1 MTVVERLRNRGVTP
15 RAVLYARFSSDN
27 QREESIEAQLR
38 AMHEYCS
45 WNSIVIIH
53 EYCDRAK
60 SATTDDRPEFLKM
73 IAASREGDFDFAIVH
88 KLDRF
93 SRNRYDS
100 AYYKRELKK
109 NGVQLLS
116 VLEQMDDSPESII
129 LESVLEGMSEYYSKN
144 LAREVMK
151 GMRES
156 AMDCRY
162 IGGWIPYG
170 FRVDPQTHRYI
181 INDYEAEAVRMIFRD
196 VADGCGYNVVLN
208 KLNSMGYRTRLGNT
222 FSKETLYEMLRNE
235 KYNGVYVFS
244 RAASKDE
251 LGRRNNHL
259 DKPIE
264 DQIRIPGGMPKIV
277 DDETF
282 ARVQVILASRKR
294 HRRQK
299 SKRNYLLTGLV
310 FCGLCGHRY
319 CGDSMQTGKDR
330 KVVGTYACNNRN
342 NHGARICRN
351 QNVRQQPLEELVLRK
366 IEEIV
371 FDESRIP
378 GIVQAYREL
387 CQQEDGTDKDKIRT
401 LRQSLK
407 TVEQKIANIVN
418 IIANTGSAALVTQ
431 LTQLEREKEL
441 LDVQIQEEER
451 SAEESELDEDAILA
465 AFRQAQKMFHNGTL
479 PQMEQIINLYLDRVV
494 VFPDYVEIHLNNVP
508 TNLLNPSEAKDE
520 PALGGLHTFYI
531 EKMSD
536 NILPKYQTGKIG
548 QYGYDIL
555 VKVHRKEEKKNKSRR
570 KGHNETQAQ
579 IGLGLGESGG
589 AEGNRTPV
597 RKQLGK
603 NFSGRSLLFAFPFPG
618 GNKHPTGIGSFM
630 MRGMGKAYH
639 THVLRLNHTRAR
651 VSGTPG
657 ADGRLIRQP
666 GQQYCCQLNLRNCP
680 FYRGQAPRPAIPAS
694 LPPSKPVRPHG
705 KLQNTV
711 GILQRIAVLG
721 SSVRIGELVRLRVGL
736 AVGVHGDGGNLLLHL
751 GTVIAV
757 GLDGGDGVHHIHAG
771 GHLAEGGVLTV
782 QVLGVGVHDEE
793 LAARGVGGGGTRHA
807 ENAPLVLQV
816 VLDAVEEE
824 LALDAVAGAAHT
836 GAFGTA
842 TLNHEAGND
851 SVENQT
857 VIKMA
862 VAQVDEVADALGR
875 FVGIQLAL
883 DDAAVFHGD
892 LKCGIH

>member
-1 MTVVERLRNRGVTP
+1 MTVVERLRSRGVTP

-45 WNSIVIIH
+45 RNSIVVIH
-53 EYCDRAK
+53 EFCDRAK

-170 FRVDPQTHRYI
+170 FRVDPETHRYI

-208 KLNSMGYRTRLGNT
+208 KLNTMGYRTRLGNT

-251 LGRRNNHL
+251 LGRRNNHM

-282 ARVQVILASRKR
+282 ARVQAILTSRKR
-294 HRRQK
+294 HGRRDG
-299 SKRNYLLTGLV
+299 KRKYLLTGMV

-319 CGDSMQTGKDR
+319 CGDSMQTGGEKNR
-330 KVVGTYACNNRN
+330 SVIGTYFCNNRK
-342 NHGARICRN
+342 NHGAHACSNSNIH
-351 QNVRQQPLEELVLRK
+351 QEPLEELVLRK

-387 CQQEDGTDKDKIRT
+387 CQQEEGEDKDKART
-401 LRQSLK
+401 LRQNLK
-407 TVEQKIANIVN
+407 TVEQKINNIVN

-441 LDVQIQEEER
+441 LGVQIQEEER
-451 SAEESELDEDAILA
+451 GTKEDDLDEEAIRV
-465 AFRQAQKMFHNGTL
+465 AFRQAQKMFHSGTL
-479 PQMEQIINLYLDRVV
+479 PQMEQIINLYLDKVLV
-494 VFPDYVEIHLNNVP
+494 YPDYVEIHLNNVP
-508 TNLLNPSEAKDE
+508 MNLLNPSETKDE

-531 EKMSD
+531 EKMCEK
-536 NILPKYQTGKIG
+536 NAPQNRTRKNG
-548 QYGYDIL
+548 QYGYNIL
-555 VKVHRKEEKKNKSRR
+555 VKLHRKEKKKAKSSR
-570 KGHNETQAQ
+570 KGQKETRAQ
-579 IGLGLGESGG
+579 DGLDSSKTGG

-597 RKQLGK
+597 RRQLGG
-603 NFSGRSLLFAFPFPG
+603 NFSGRSLLFTFPHPG
-618 GNKHPTGIGSFM
+618 GNKHPTGISSFM
-630 MRGMGKAYH
+630 MHGMGKAYH
-639 THVLRLNHTRAR
+639 THGLHSNHTRAR
-651 VSGTPG
+651 LVDLPG
-657 ADGRLIRQP
+657 RM
-666 GQQYCCQLNLRNCP
+666 
-680 FYRGQAPRPAIPAS
+680 
-694 LPPSKPVRPHG
+694 
-705 KLQNTV
+705 
-711 GILQRIAVLG
+711 
-721 SSVRIGELVRLRVGL
+721 
-736 AVGVHGDGGNLLLHL
+736 
-751 GTVIAV
+751 
-757 GLDGGDGVHHIHAG
+757 
-771 GHLAEGGVLTV
+771 
-782 QVLGVGVHDEE
+782 
-793 LAARGVGGGGTRHA
+793 
-807 ENAPLVLQV
+807 
-816 VLDAVEEE
+816 
-824 LALDAVAGAAHT
+824 GA
-836 GAFGTA
+836 
-842 TLNHEAGND
+842 
-851 SVENQT
+851 
-857 VIKMA
+857 
-862 VAQVDEVADALGR
+862 
-875 FVGIQLAL
+875 
-883 DDAAVFHGD
+883 
-892 LKCGIH
+892 

>member
-1 MTVVERLRNRGVTP
+1 MTVVERLRSRGVTP

-45 WNSIVIIH
+45 RNSIVIIH

-73 IAASREGDFDFAIVH
+73 IAASREGNFDFAIVH

-282 ARVQVILASRKR
+282 ARVQAILTSRKR
-294 HRRQK
+294 HGRRDG
-299 SKRNYLLTGLV
+299 KRKYLLTGMV

-319 CGDSMQTGKDR
+319 CGDSMQTGGEKNR
-330 KVVGTYACNNRN
+330 SVIGTYFCNNRK
-342 NHGARICRN
+342 NHGAHACSNSNIH
-351 QNVRQQPLEELVLRK
+351 QEPLEELVLRK

-387 CQQEDGTDKDKIRT
+387 CQQEDGEDKEKIRT
-401 LRQSLK
+401 LRQNLK

-451 SAEESELDEDAILA
+451 DTKENDLDEEAIRA
-465 AFRQAQKMFHNGTL
+465 AFRQAQKMFHSGTL
-479 PQMEQIINLYLDRVV
+479 PQMEQIINLYLDKVLV
-494 VFPDYVEIHLNNVP
+494 YPDYVEIHLNNVP
-508 TNLLNPSEAKDE
+508 TNLLNPSQTKDE

-531 EKMSD
+531 EKMCEK
-536 NILPKYQTGKIG
+536 NAPQNRTRKNG
-548 QYGYDIL
+548 QYGYNIL
-555 VKVHRKEEKKNKSRR
+555 VKLNRKEQKKAKSRR
-570 KGHNETQAQ
+570 KGQKETRAQ
-579 IGLGLGESGG
+579 DGLDSSKTGG
-589 AEGNRTPV
+589 AEGSRTPV

-705 KLQNTV
+705 RLQNTV
-711 GILQRIAVLG
+711 GILQLIAKLRIF
-721 SSVRIGELVRLRVGL
+721 RK
-736 AVGVHGDGGNLLLHL
+736 D
-751 GTVIAV
+751 
-757 GLDGGDGVHHIHAG
+757 
-771 GHLAEGGVLTV
+771 
-782 QVLGVGVHDEE
+782 
-793 LAARGVGGGGTRHA
+793 RGA
-807 ENAPLVLQV
+807 YSAP
-816 VLDAVEEE
+816 
-824 LALDAVAGAAHT
+824 
-836 GAFGTA
+836 
-842 TLNHEAGND
+842 
-851 SVENQT
+851 
-857 VIKMA
+857 
-862 VAQVDEVADALGR
+862 GR
-875 FVGIQLAL
+875 SRRG
-883 DDAAVFHGD
+883 
-892 LKCGIH
+892 CPR

>member
-45 WNSIVIIH
+45 RNSIVIIH

-208 KLNSMGYRTRLGNT
+208 KLNSMEYRTRLGNT

-282 ARVQVILASRKR
+282 ARVQAILTSRKR

-366 IEEIV
+366 IEETV
-371 FDESRIP
+371 FNESRIP
-378 GIVQAYREL
+378 DIVRAYREL
-387 CQQEDGTDKDKIRT
+387 SQQEEGEDKDKIRT
-401 LRQSLK
+401 LRQNLK
-407 TVEQKIANIVN
+407 TVEQKITNIVN

-451 SAEESELDEDAILA
+451 STEESELDEDAILA

-520 PALGGLHTFYI
+520 PALDGLHTFYI

-618 GNKHPTGIGSFM
+618 GNKHPTRIGSFI

-694 LPPSKPVRPHG
+694 LPPSKPVRPRG
-705 KLQNTV
+705 KLQNTI
-711 GILQRIAVLG
+711 GILQPIADLK

-736 AVGVHGDGGNLLLHL
+736 AVGVHGDGSDFLLHL
-751 GTVIAV
+751 RTVAAV
-757 GLDGGDGVHHIHAG
+757 GLDGGDGVHHVHAG
-771 GHLAEGGVLTV
+771 SHLAEGGVLAV

-816 VLDAVEEE
+816 VLDTVEKE
-824 LALDAVAGAAHT
+824 LALDAVAGAAHA
-836 GAFGTA
+836 GALGA
-842 TLNHEAGND
+842 AALNHEAGND
-851 SVENQT
+851 SVEDQT
-857 VIKMA
+857 IIKM
-862 VAQVDEVADALGR
+862 VIAQVDEVADALGR
-875 FVGIQLAL
+875 FVGIQLAF

-892 LKCGIH
+892 LECRIH

>member
-45 WNSIVIIH
+45 RNSIVIIH

-222 FSKETLYEMLRNE
+222 FSKETSYEMLRNE

-366 IEEIV
+366 IEETV

-378 GIVQAYREL
+378 DIVRAYREL
-387 CQQEDGTDKDKIRT
+387 SQQEEGEDKDKIRT
-401 LRQSLK
+401 LRQNLK
-407 TVEQKIANIVN
+407 TVEQKITNIVN

-431 LTQLEREKEL
+431 LTQLEWEKEL

-451 SAEESELDEDAILA
+451 STEESELDEEGILT

-508 TNLLNPSEAKDE
+508 TNLLNPSETKDE

-705 KLQNTV
+705 RLQNTI
-711 GILQRIAVLG
+711 GILQRIAVLE
-721 SSVRIGELVRLRVGL
+721 SSVRIGELIRLRVGL
-736 AVGVHGDGGNLLLHL
+736 AVGVHGDGGDLLLRL

-782 QVLGVGVHDEE
+782 QMLGVGVHDEE
-793 LAARGVGGGGTRHA
+793 LAARRIGGGGTRHA
-807 ENAPLVLQV
+807 ENAPLVLQI
-816 VLDAVEEE
+816 VLDAVEKE
-824 LALDAVAGAAHT
+824 LALDAVAGATHA

-842 TLNHEAGND
+842 ALNHEAGND
-851 SVENQT
+851 SVEDQT
-857 VIKMA
+857 VIKMVA
-862 VAQVDEVADALGR
+862 AQVDEVANALGR
-875 FVGIQLAL
+875 LVGIQLAL